1 MPKYV
6 PRSCT
11 VANKYFVVTS
21 RWIHPSSRFAFAF
34 CSESILFELTRNI
47 HRANVLWNLSIL
59 VTLIPYINLSFAITT
74 RWISLKHSDPPI
86 CRTMTIRSAA
96 HDIIPSGC
104 TENKRDL
111 ELCEIIFGEIKAKDK
126 VCSRIQNTEILLS
139 KAFSTKFLQISKKS
153 QWDEIDSPYGYHNP
167 GTPGKI

>member
-1 MPKYV
+1 MD
-6 PRSCT
+6 
-11 VANKYFVVTS
+11 
-21 RWIHPSSRFAFAF
+21 IHPSSRFAFAF
-34 CSESILFELTRNI
+34 CSESILFKLTRNI
-47 HRANVLWNLSIL
+47 HCVNVLWNLSIL

-104 TENKRDL
+104 TENKRNL
-111 ELCEIIFGEIKAKDK
+111 ELCEIIFCENEAKDK
-126 VCSRIQNTEILLS
+126 VSSRIQNTERYYYWKLL
-139 KAFSTKFLQISKKS
+139 STKFLQTSKKS